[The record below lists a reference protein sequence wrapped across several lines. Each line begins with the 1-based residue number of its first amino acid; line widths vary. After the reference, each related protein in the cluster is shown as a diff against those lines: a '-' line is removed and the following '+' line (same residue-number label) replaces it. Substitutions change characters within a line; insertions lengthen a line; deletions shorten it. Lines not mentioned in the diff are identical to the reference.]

1 MICIKCK
8 TEMKKGALA
17 SNGQAWMEN
26 PDQFVK
32 RIATFNLSKPLS
44 FVTAWN
50 CPKCGYIELST
61 ATK

>member
-1 MICIKCK
+1 
-8 TEMKKGALA
+8 MKKGALA